1 MRLKEGQDDIEIT
14 LSRYQFYAWGGKIFF
29 VTGVSVDFHTFL
41 RFDTCVACGFTTAN
55 YTPLFNVSG

>member
-1 MRLKEGQDDIEIT
+1 MILRLLLVGT
-14 LSRYQFYAWGGKIFF
+14 SFMHGVVRFFF